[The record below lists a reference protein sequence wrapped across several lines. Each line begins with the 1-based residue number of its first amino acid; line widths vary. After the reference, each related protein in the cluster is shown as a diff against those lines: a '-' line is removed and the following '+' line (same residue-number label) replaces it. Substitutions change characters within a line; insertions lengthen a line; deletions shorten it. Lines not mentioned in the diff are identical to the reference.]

1 MNAVG
6 FADQSAAA
14 ALPPVIFIMG
24 PTASGKTDLA
34 LQLCQHLP
42 CDIISVDSA
51 MIYRG
56 MDIGTAKPSAAELAL
71 APHRLIDIC
80 DAADSYSAAD
90 FRRDA
95 LIEMAEITA
104 AGRIPL
110 LVGGTMM
117 YFKALLHGMSDLPSA
132 NPQVREQLVQQA
144 QVQGWEALHR
154 ELAAAD
160 PVAARLIHPNNRQR
174 LIRALEVQRLTGQ
187 PISSFWQ
194 APPAATANVADA
206 SAADNENYTYFTGW
220 QADAGSSLPYT
231 ITQLVVAPQQRQIL
245 HDRIN
250 QRFLTMLDAGL
261 LSEVEGLMARGDL
274 DPSMPSM
281 RCVGYRQAWEHL
293 SGQCDHTA
301 FVDKGVAATRQ
312 LAKRQLT
319 WLRKWPDALWLGSDN
334 KDIVADA
341 LKKAGLNTTLNT

>member
-6 FADQSAAA
+6 FADQPAAT
-14 ALPPVIFIMG
+14 ALPPAIFIMG

-56 MDIGTAKPSAAELAL
+56 MDIGTAKPSAAELAQ

-80 DAADSYSAAD
+80 DPADTYSAAN
-90 FRRDA
+90 FRSDA
-95 LIEMAEITA
+95 LAEMAKITA

-132 NPQVREQLVQQA
+132 NPRVRKQLVQEA
-144 QVQGWEALHR
+144 QLQGWDALHQ

-174 LIRALEVQRLTGQ
+174 LIRALEVLRLTGQ

-194 APPAATANVADA
+194 APPAVIANTPDTKP
-206 SAADNENYTYFTGW
+206 ADNENYTYFTGW

-231 ITQLVVAPQQRQIL
+231 ISQLVVAPLQRQIL
-245 HDRIN
+245 HDRIY
-250 QRFLTMLDAGL
+250 QRFLAMLDAGL

-274 DPSMPSM
+274 EPSMPSM
-281 RCVGYRQAWEHL
+281 RCVGYRQAWEYL

-319 WLRKWPDALWLGSDN
+319 WLRKWPDALWLDSDN

>member
-6 FADQSAAA
+6 SADQPAAA
-14 ALPPVIFIMG
+14 ALPPAIFIMG

-34 LQLCQHLP
+34 FQLCQRLP

-51 MIYRG
+51 MVYRG
-56 MDIGTAKPSAAELAL
+56 MDIGTAKPSAAELVL

-80 DAADSYSAAD
+80 DPADTYSVAD
-90 FRRDA
+90 FCHDA
-95 LIEMAEITA
+95 LVEMAEITA

-132 NPQVREQLVQQA
+132 NPQVREQLEQQA
-144 QVQGWEALHR
+144 QLQGWGALHQ
-154 ELAAAD
+154 ELAAVD

-187 PISSFWQ
+187 PISSLWQ
-194 APPAATANVADA
+194 APSAANANTADA
-206 SAADNENYTYFTGW
+206 STADDENYIYSTGW
-220 QADAGSSLPYT
+220 QADAGFSLPYT
-231 ITQLVVAPQQRQIL
+231 VSQLIVAPQQRQIL
-245 HDRIN
+245 HDRIH
-250 QRFLTMLDAGL
+250 QRFLAMLDAGL

-281 RCVGYRQAWEHL
+281 RCVGYRQAWEYL
-293 SGQCDHTA
+293 SGQCDHA
-301 FVDKGVAATRQ
+301 IFLNKGVAATRQ

-319 WLRKWPDALWLGSDN
+319 WLRKWPDALWLGSNN

-341 LKKAGLNTTLNT
+341 LKKSGFNTTSVP

>member
-1 MNAVG
+1 MSVVG
-6 FADQSAAA
+6 AAAQPAAA
-14 ALPPVIFIMG
+14 ALPPAIFIMG

-34 LQLCQHLP
+34 LQLCKHLP

-56 MDIGTAKPSAAELAL
+56 MDIGTAKPSAAELAQ

-80 DAADSYSAAD
+80 DPADTYSAAD

-95 LIEMAEITA
+95 LAEMAIITA

-132 NPQVREQLVQQA
+132 NPHVREQLMQQA
-144 QVQGWEALHR
+144 QLQGWAALHQ
-154 ELAAAD
+154 ELALAD
-160 PVAARLIHPNNRQR
+160 PIAARLIHPNNQQR

-194 APPAATANVADA
+194 APPAQSAKTAGAN
-206 SAADNENYTYFTGW
+206 AADNENYTYVTRW

-231 ITQLVVAPQQRQIL
+231 ITQLAVAPQQRQIL
-245 HDRIN
+245 HERIH
-250 QRFLTMLDAGL
+250 QRFLTMLDTGL

-281 RCVGYRQAWEHL
+281 RCVGYRQAWEYL
-293 SGQCDHTA
+293 SGECDHA
-301 FVDKGVAATRQ
+301 VFVDKGVAATRQ
-312 LAKRQLT
+312 
-319 WLRKWPDALWLGSDN
+319 
-334 KDIVADA
+334 
-341 LKKAGLNTTLNT
+341 

>member
-6 FADQSAAA
+6 SAGQPAAA
-14 ALPPVIFIMG
+14 VLPPAIFIMG

-34 LQLCQHLP
+34 LQLCKRLP

-56 MDIGTAKPSAAELAL
+56 MDIGTAKPSAAELAQ

-80 DAADSYSAAD
+80 DPADTYSAAD

-95 LIEMAEITA
+95 LAEMAKITA
-104 AGRIPL
+104 EGRIPL

-132 NPQVREQLVQQA
+132 SPQVREQLVQQA
-144 QVQGWEALHR
+144 QLQGWEALHR

-187 PISSFWQ
+187 PISSLWQ
-194 APPAATANVADA
+194 APPAVFANMA
-206 SAADNENYTYFTGW
+206 SANAADNEDYTYVTRW
-220 QADAGSSLPYT
+220 QADAGPCLPYT
-231 ITQLVVAPQQRQIL
+231 VAQLAIAPQQRKTL
-245 HDRIN
+245 HQRIY
-250 QRFLTMLDAGL
+250 QRFLTMLDSGL

-281 RCVGYRQAWEHL
+281 RCVGYRQAWEYL
-293 SGQCDHTA
+293 SGQCDHAA

-319 WLRKWPDALWLGSDN
+319 WLRKWPDALWVDSDS
-334 KDIVADA
+334 KDIIADA
-341 LKKAGLNTTLNT
+341 LKKAGLSTTLKP

>member
-6 FADQSAAA
+6 SADQPAAVA
-14 ALPPVIFIMG
+14 SPPAIFIMG

-34 LQLCQHLP
+34 FQLCQRLP

-56 MDIGTAKPSAAELAL
+56 MDIGTAKPSAAELML

-80 DAADSYSAAD
+80 DPADTYSAAD

-95 LIEMAEITA
+95 LVKMAEITA

-117 YFKALLHGMSDLPSA
+117 YFKALLHGMADLPSA

-144 QVQGWEALHR
+144 QSQGWAALHL

-174 LIRALEVQRLTGQ
+174 LIRALEVQRLTGL

-194 APPAATANVADA
+194 APRAATANTANA
-206 SAADNENYTYFTGW
+206 RAADDENYTYFTGW
-220 QADAGSSLPYT
+220 QADAGFSLPYT
-231 ITQLVVAPQQRQIL
+231 IKQFIVAPQQRQIL
-245 HDRIN
+245 HDRIH
-250 QRFLTMLDAGL
+250 QRFLAMLNSGF

-281 RCVGYRQAWEHL
+281 RCVGYRQAWEYL
-293 SGQCDHTA
+293 IGQCDHTV
-301 FVDKGVAATRQ
+301 FVDRGVAATRQ

-319 WLRKWPDALWLGSDN
+319 WLRKWPDALWLGSDS
-334 KDIVADA
+334 KDIVAEA
-341 LKKAGLNTTLNT
+341 LKKAGLSTT

>member
-6 FADQSAAA
+6 FADQPAA
-14 ALPPVIFIMG
+14 ALPPAIFIMG

-34 LQLCQHLP
+34 FQLCQHLP

-56 MDIGTAKPSAAELAL
+56 MDIGTAKPSAAELVL

-80 DAADSYSAAD
+80 DPADTYSAAD
-90 FRRDA
+90 FCRDA

-144 QVQGWEALHR
+144 QLQGWGVLHQ
-154 ELAAAD
+154 ELAAVD

-187 PISSFWQ
+187 PISSLWQ
-194 APPAATANVADA
+194 APPAANA
-206 SAADNENYTYFTGW
+206 SAADDENYTYFTGW
-220 QADAGSSLPYT
+220 QADAGFSLPYT
-231 ITQLVVAPQQRQIL
+231 VSQLIVAPQQRQIL
-245 HDRIN
+245 HDRIY
-250 QRFLTMLDAGL
+250 QRFLAMLDVGL

-281 RCVGYRQAWEHL
+281 RCVGYRQAWEYL
-293 SGQCDHTA
+293 TGQCDRTV

-319 WLRKWPDALWLGSDN
+319 WLRKWPDALWLGSDS

-341 LKKAGLNTTLNT
+341 LKKSGFDTTFNS

>member
-1 MNAVG
+1 MSAPG
-6 FADQSAAA
+6 AAGQAAA
-14 ALPPVIFIMG
+14 KALPPAIFIMG

-34 LQLCQHLP
+34 LQLCRRLP

-56 MDIGTAKPSAAELAL
+56 MNIGTAKPCAAELAQ

-80 DAADSYSAAD
+80 DPADTYSAAD

-95 LIEMAEITA
+95 LAEMAKITA

-132 NPQVREQLVQQA
+132 SPHVREQLVQQA
-144 QVQGWEALHR
+144 KLQGWEDLHR

-174 LIRALEVQRLTGQ
+174 LIRALEVHRLTGL
-187 PISSFWQ
+187 PISSLWQ
-194 APPAATANVADA
+194 APPAVIGNPADTNA
-206 SAADNENYTYFTGW
+206 AADEDYTYVTRW

-231 ITQLVVAPQQRQIL
+231 VAQLALAPQQRQIL
-245 HDRIN
+245 HDRIY
-250 QRFLTMLDAGL
+250 QRFLTMLDAGFL
-261 LSEVEGLMARGDL
+261 NEVEGLMARGDL

-281 RCVGYRQAWEHL
+281 RCVGYRQAWEYL
-293 SGQCDHTA
+293 SGQCDQGA

-319 WLRKWPDALWLGSDN
+319 WLRKWPDAVWLDSN
-334 KDIVADA
+334 SNDILADA
-341 LKKAGLNTTLNT
+341 LKKAGLNTTLTS